1 MIIMLII
8 LALIAYYIFK
18 QAVYVVG
25 VVLGIILSLI
35 ILLIIR
41 RKKRQ

>member
-8 LALIAYYIFK
+8 LALIAYYIFH
-18 QAVYVVG
+18 QAVYIVG
-25 VVLGIILSLI
+25 VAFGIILFLI